1 MWCHFDRKGGNMFE
15 TLKKK
20 SLKSALVGAII
31 LILIGGGLIFFQGP
45 EAFYAVV
52 GYVDF
57 ESLTPGDIH
66 SRMMVDVELIEN
78 YGCFAE
84 WYEKN
89 TSTNYRKTTDL
100 YYVIYIGD
108 EYAVDFRF
116 MAIKV
121 PYSDK
126 NKMEEMAE
134 NTYNGYYSD
143 PVSFSGKIRKMN
155 SEEYELFTEYFVYED
170 GFTMDQFEEI
180 TLPYCIQ
187 TQTNK
192 VSDNA
197 IAIIVSLGGLALLT
211 WGIVRI
217 YRAATGSYL
226 KKFRKAI
233 AAEGCTESSVE
244 SDFNSAQSFTKN
256 GSIKI
261 GRLFIYDLSGSTP
274 TAIPVS
280 KIMWAHQVTTTH
292 RTNGIKTGTSYS
304 VMIYIEGSGKSSSVS
319 LSVPNEAMSQ
329 AILQKINAS
338 FPWVV
343 VGFSEEIKRLFNKD
357 RAQFLALRYN
367 TVEHVA
373 VDPSMASFNEYT
385 NTGSTTGQN
394 Q

>member
-1 MWCHFDRKGGNMFE
+1 MFE
-15 TLKKK
+15 ALRKK

-57 ESLTPGDIH
+57 ESLEPDDIH
-66 SRMMVDVELIEN
+66 SRIMVDVELTTNFGWFVEDYEEN
-78 YGCFAE
+78 
-84 WYEKN
+84 
-89 TSTNYRKTTDL
+89 TTTHYTRTLDR
-100 YYVIYIGD
+100 YYVIWTGD
-108 EYAVDFRF
+108 EFATDYRY
-116 MAIKV
+116 MGIKV
-121 PYSDK
+121 DASHIKAMDSYTDD
-126 NKMEEMAE
+126 
-134 NTYNGYYSD
+134 GYLTK
-143 PVSFSGKIRKMN
+143 PLSFSGKIRRMS
-155 SEEYELFTEYFVYED
+155 SEDYKYFTEF
-170 GFTMDQFEEI
+170 FTDESAGWTMEEFEEW
-180 TLPYCIQ
+180 TLPYYIQ

-197 IAIIVSLGGLALLT
+197 IAIGVTLGGLALLI

-217 YRAATGSYL
+217 CRAATGSYL
-226 KKFRKAI
+226 KSFLKTIK
-233 AAEGCTESSVE
+233 AEGCTETTVE

-256 GSIKI
+256 DSIKI
-261 GRLFIYDLSGSTP
+261 GRLFIYDMSGSVP
-274 TAIPVS
+274 TAIPAS
-280 KIMWAHQVTTTH
+280 KMMWAHQVTTTH

-304 VMIYIEGSGKSSSVS
+304 ITIYVDRGEKPSVS
-319 LSVPNEAMSQ
+319 LLVPNEAVSQ
-329 AILQKINAS
+329 AILEKINTT

-373 VDPSMASFNEYT
+373 ADPAMSSYYGYT
-385 NTGSTTGQN
+385 NTDSTTGQN

>member
-1 MWCHFDRKGGNMFE
+1 MFE
-15 TLKKK
+15 ALRKK
-20 SLKSALVGAII
+20 SLKSALVGSII
-31 LILIGGGLIFFQGP
+31 LILIGGGMIFFQGP

-57 ESLTPGDIH
+57 ESLEPDEIH
-66 SRMMVDVELIEN
+66 SRIMVDVKLDTNFGWFVED
-78 YGCFAE
+78 
-84 WYEKN
+84 YEES
-89 TSTNYRKTTDL
+89 TSTHHTRTIDR
-100 YYVIYIGD
+100 YYVIWTGD
-108 EYAVDFRF
+108 EYATDYRY

-121 PYSDK
+121 DAAHVKAMDSYTD
-126 NKMEEMAE
+126 E
-134 NTYNGYYSD
+134 GYLTS
-143 PVSFSGKIRKMN
+143 PLSFSGEIRRIS
-155 SEEYELFTEYFVYED
+155 SEKNKYFTEYFTDDVVGWSMEE
-170 GFTMDQFEEI
+170 FEEW
-180 TLPYCIQ
+180 TLPYYID
-187 TQTNK
+187 TLK
-192 VSDNA
+192 SKSSSNA
-197 IAIIVSLGGLALLT
+197 IAIIVSLGGLALLI

-226 KKFRKAI
+226 KKFRQAI
-233 AAEGCTESSVE
+233 TAEGCTEASAE

-261 GRLFIYDLSGSTP
+261 GRLFIYDLSGSVP

-280 KIMWAHQVTTTH
+280 KMMWAHQVTTTH

-304 VMIYIEGSGKSSSVS
+304 VLIYVEGSGKSSSVS

-329 AILQKINAS
+329 AILQKINDS

-367 TVEHVA
+367 TVAHVA
-373 VDPSMASFNEYT
+373 VDPAMASFNEYT
-385 NTGSTTGQN
+385 NTGSTTSQN

>member
-1 MWCHFDRKGGNMFE
+1 MFE

-31 LILIGGGLIFFQGP
+31 LILIGGGMIFFQGP

-57 ESLTPGDIH
+57 ESLEPDEIH
-66 SRMMVDVELIEN
+66 SRIMVDVEVDTNFGWFVED
-78 YGCFAE
+78 
-84 WYEKN
+84 YEEN
-89 TSTNYRKTTDL
+89 TSTHFTRTIDR
-100 YYVIYIGD
+100 YYVIWTGD
-108 EYAVDFRF
+108 DYATDYRY
-116 MAIKV
+116 MGIKV
-121 PYSDK
+121 DAAYVKAMDSYTDD
-126 NKMEEMAE
+126 
-134 NTYNGYYSD
+134 GYLTT
-143 PVSFSGKIRKMN
+143 PQSFSGEIRKLS
-155 SEEYELFTEYFVYED
+155 SEDYKYFTEYFTDETV
-170 GFTMDQFEEI
+170 GWTMEEFEEW
-180 TLPYCIQ
+180 TLPYYID
-187 TQTNK
+187 TLK
-192 VSDNA
+192 SKSSSNA
-197 IAIIVSLGGLALLT
+197 IAIIVFLGGLALLT

-233 AAEGCTESSVE
+233 AAEGFTEASVE

-274 TAIPVS
+274 TAIPAS
-280 KIMWAHQVTTTH
+280 KMMWAHQVTTTH

-304 VMIYIEGSGKSSSVS
+304 VIIYVEGSGKSSSVS

-329 AILQKINAS
+329 AILQRINTS

-385 NTGSTTGQN
+385 NTGSTTDLN
-394 Q
+394 K

>member
-1 MWCHFDRKGGNMFE
+1 MFE
-15 TLKKK
+15 TLRKK

-31 LILIGGGLIFFQGP
+31 LILIGGALIFFQGP

-57 ESLTPGDIH
+57 ESLEPDEIH
-66 SRMMVDVELIEN
+66 SRIMVDVEVDIN
-78 YGCFAE
+78 FGWFIRD
-84 WYEKN
+84 YEEN
-89 TSTNYRKTTDL
+89 TSTHHERDIDR
-100 YYVIYIGD
+100 YYVIWTGD
-108 EYAVDFRF
+108 EYATDYRF
-116 MAIKV
+116 MGIKV
-121 PYSDK
+121 DAAYVK
-126 NKMEEMAE
+126 AMESY
-134 NTYNGYYSD
+134 TDDGYLTS
-143 PVSFSGKIRKMN
+143 PQSFSGEIRKLSSKDYNFFKKYFTDEPDGWSM
-155 SEEYELFTEYFVYED
+155 EE
-170 GFTMDQFEEI
+170 FEEW
-180 TLPYCIQ
+180 TLPYYID
-187 TQTNK
+187 TLK
-192 VSDNA
+192 SKSSSNA
-197 IAIIVSLGGLALLT
+197 IAIIVFLGGLALLT

-217 YRAATGSYL
+217 YKAATGSYL
-226 KKFRKAI
+226 KNFRMAI
-233 AAEGCTESSVE
+233 TEEGCTETTVE

-304 VMIYIEGSGKSSSVS
+304 VTIYIDRSKKSSVS

-373 VDPSMASFNEYT
+373 VDPAMSSFNEYT
-385 NTGSTTGQN
+385 NTGSTTG
-394 Q
+394 

>member
-1 MWCHFDRKGGNMFE
+1 MFE
-15 TLKKK
+15 ALRKK

-31 LILIGGGLIFFQGP
+31 LILIGGALIFFQGP

-57 ESLTPGDIH
+57 ESLEPDEIH
-66 SRMMVDVELIEN
+66 SRIMVDVELDTNFGWFVED
-78 YGCFAE
+78 
-84 WYEKN
+84 YEEN
-89 TSTNYRKTTDL
+89 TSTHHTRTVDR
-100 YYVIYIGD
+100 YYVIWTGD
-108 EYAVDFRF
+108 EYATDYRY
-116 MAIKV
+116 MGIKV
-121 PYSDK
+121 DAAYVKAMDSYTDD
-126 NKMEEMAE
+126 
-134 NTYNGYYSD
+134 GYLTT
-143 PVSFSGKIRKMN
+143 PQSFSGEIRRMS
-155 SEEYELFTEYFVYED
+155 SEDYKYFTEYFTDDVL
-170 GFTMDQFEEI
+170 GWTMEEFEEW
-180 TLPYCIQ
+180 TLPYYIN
-187 TQTNK
+187 TLK
-192 VSDNA
+192 SKSSSNA
-197 IAIIVSLGGLALLT
+197 IAIIVFLGGLALLT

-226 KKFRKAI
+226 KKFRQAI
-233 AAEGCTESSVE
+233 AAEGCTETSVE
-244 SDFNSAQSFTKN
+244 SDYNSAQSFTKN

-304 VMIYIEGSGKSSSVS
+304 VMIYVEGSGKSSSVS

-373 VDPSMASFNEYT
+373 VDPAMSSFNEYT

>member
-1 MWCHFDRKGGNMFE
+1 MFE
-15 TLKKK
+15 ALRKK

-45 EAFYAVV
+45 EAFYAVA

-57 ESLTPGDIH
+57 ETLEPDEIH
-66 SRMMVDVELIEN
+66 NRIMVNVAVSSN
-78 YGCFAE
+78 FGCYME
-84 WYEKN
+84 EYEEN
-89 TSTNYRKTTDL
+89 TSTHYRRTTDL
-100 YYVIYIGD
+100 YYVIWTGDDYATDYRYIG
-108 EYAVDFRF
+108 
-116 MAIKV
+116 IKV
-121 PYSDK
+121 PASYESRMDT
-126 NKMEEMAE
+126 MTE
-134 NTYNGYYSD
+134 NTWNSVYSD
-143 PVSFSGKIRKMN
+143 PISFSGKIRRM
-155 SEEYELFTEYFVYED
+155 SAEDYGYFTELFTEYYGLTADE
-170 GFTMDQFEEI
+170 FEQI
-180 TLPYCIQ
+180 TLPYYIQ

-197 IAIIVSLGGLALLT
+197 VAIGVVLVGLALLI
-211 WGIVRI
+211 WGILRI

-226 KKFRKAI
+226 KNFRKAI
-233 AAEGCTESSVE
+233 TAEGCTETAVE

-261 GRLFIYDLSGSTP
+261 GRLFIYDLSGSVP

-280 KIMWAHQVTTTH
+280 KMMWAHQVTTTH

-304 VMIYIEGSGKSSSVS
+304 VMIYVEGSGKSSSVS

-329 AILQKINAS
+329 AILQKINTT

-373 VDPSMASFNEYT
+373 VDPAMASFNEYT
-385 NTGSTTGQN
+385 NTGSTTDLN